1 MIQMSNSAIATSIS
15 GQLIVGEPEGTVNG
29 SAETDSREVKPGS
42 IFFAKVG
49 AKDDGHNHLAD
60 AKERGAVLAVVQRL
74 VPEVDIAQILVTDS
88 VAALNDLA
96 KHVLAEVRSLGALQV
111 VGITGSNGKTS
122 TKNMLREVLSQVGK
136 TIAPRDSFNNEVGLP
151 VTVCRLE
158 ADTKF
163 LVLELGAA
171 GLGSIDQLA
180 SWTTPDI
187 GVELK
192 VGMAHA
198 GVFGGIQTTALIKAE
213 LMPHIR
219 KCAVL
224 NLDDPY
230 VSAMR
235 PSEGVATVGFGIS
248 EDAGYQ
254 ILGTEITLSGTK
266 VRIQFPDSE
275 VRSLNLRIL
284 GEHQAMNVAASLA
297 VLDQLGVSRDL
308 SCSVIETLEMAERW
322 RMQLTKRHDGVYV
335 INDAYNASPDSMRAA
350 LQTLATIGRQ
360 GHRTIAVLGEM
371 AELGEYSVTEHDQL
385 GRLVVR
391 YNIDQLF
398 VIGEGAKLIHM
409 GATQEGSWGGESTFI
424 PTISEAFE
432 QVNGKLSAG
441 DVVLVKSSN
450 SANLRFLGDELAEAK
465 S

>member
-1 MIQMSNSAIATSIS
+1 MIEMNLSAIAVAIS
-15 GQLIVGEPEGTVNG
+15 GKVIRG
-29 SAETDSREVKPGS
+29 SASLTVSGNPETDSREVTPGA

-49 AKDDGHNHLAD
+49 ATDDGHNHVGSALQKGAALAI
-60 AKERGAVLAVVQRL
+60 VQRE
-74 VPEVDIAQILVTDS
+74 VPEIDIPQILVTDT
-88 VAALNDLA
+88 VVALNELA
-96 KHVLAEVRSLGALQV
+96 KHVLSEVRSLGKLQV

-122 TKNMLREVLSQVGK
+122 TKNMLREVLSSVGK
-136 TIAPRDSFNNEVGLP
+136 TVAPRDSFNNEVGLP

-158 ADTKF
+158 SDTQY

-198 GVFGGIQTTALIKAE
+198 GAFGSIQTTALIKAE

-219 KCAVL
+219 KVAVL
-224 NLDDPY
+224 NVDDPY
-230 VSAMR
+230 VSSMK
-235 PSEGVATVGFGIS
+235 PSTGVKSVGFGIS
-248 EDAGYQ
+248 DDAQFQ
-254 ILGTEITLSGTK
+254 ILSTEVNLEGTK
-266 VRIQFPDSE
+266 LQLKFPDGES
-275 VRSLNLRIL
+275 RNLTLKIL
-284 GEHQAMNVAASLA
+284 GEHQAMNVAAALA
-297 VLDQLGVSRDL
+297 VLDQLQVSRDT
-308 SCSVIETLEMAERW
+308 SISMIEQMEMAERW
-322 RMQLTKRHDGVYV
+322 RMQLTKRPDGVFI

-360 GHRTIAVLGEM
+360 GHRTVAVLGEM
-371 AELGEYSVTEHDQL
+371 AELGEYAVTEHDQL

-398 VIGEGAKLIHM
+398 VIGERAKLIHM
-409 GATQEGSWGGESTFI
+409 GATQEGSWGGESSFI
-424 PTISEAFE
+424 PLMSEAFE

-450 SANLRFLGDELAEAK
+450 AANLRFLGDELAEAK

>member
-1 MIQMSNSAIATSIS
+1 MISMTLGQLAAAVSGKVIS
-15 GQLIVGEPEGTVNG
+15 GDRDLVVSGN
-29 SAETDSREVKPGS
+29 AETDSRAIEQGS

-49 AKDDGHNHLAD
+49 AKDDGHNHVAD
-60 AKERGAVLAVVQRL
+60 AKARGAKLAIVQRE
-74 VPEVDIAQILVTDS
+74 VIEVDIAQILVTDT
-88 VAALNDLA
+88 VEALNDLA
-96 KHVLAEVRSLGALQV
+96 RHVLAEVRSLGKLQV

-122 TKNMLREVLSQVGK
+122 TKNMLREVLSKLDK
-136 TIAPRDSFNNEVGLP
+136 TVAPRDSFNNEVGLP

-158 ADTKF
+158 SDTKY

-198 GVFGGIQTTALIKAE
+198 GVFGSIQTTALIKAE

-219 KCAVL
+219 KVAVL
-224 NLDDPY
+224 NIDDPY
-230 VSAMR
+230 VSNMK
-235 PSEGVATVGFGIS
+235 PSQGVRTVGFGNS
-248 EDAGYQ
+248 EEADFQ
-254 ILGTEITLSGTK
+254 ILSSEVGLGGTK
-266 VRIQFPDSE
+266 ISVRFPDQE
-275 VRSLNLRIL
+275 TRELTLRIL

-297 VLDQLGVSRDL
+297 VLEELKVDRSH
-308 SCSVIETLEMAERW
+308 SISVLEQMEMAERW
-322 RMQLTKRHDGVYV
+322 RMQLIERPDGVYV

-360 GHRTIAVLGEM
+360 GHRTVAVLGEM
-371 AELGEYSVTEHDQL
+371 AELGEYSVAEHDQV

-398 VIGEGAKLIHM
+398 VVGEGAKLIHM
-409 GATQEGSWGGESTFI
+409 GATQEGSWGGESSFI
-424 PTISEAFE
+424 PSMSEAFE
-432 QVNGKLSAG
+432 AVNGKLSAG

-450 SANLRFLGDELAEAK
+450 AANLRFLGDELAEVK

>member
-1 MIQMSNSAIATSIS
+1 MISMTLQQIASAVSGSIVLGDAQLEVS
-15 GQLIVGEPEGTVNG
+15 GNP
-29 SAETDSREVKPGS
+29 ETDSREVVKGS

-49 AKDDGHNHLAD
+49 AKDDGHNHIAD
-60 AKERGAVLAVVQRL
+60 AKARGAALAIVQRR
-74 VPEVDIAQILVTDS
+74 VSEVDIPQILVSDS
-88 VAALNDLA
+88 VVALNELA
-96 KHVLAEVRSLGALQV
+96 KHVLAEVRSLGKLSV

-122 TKNMLREVLSQVGK
+122 TKNMLREVLSRVGK
-136 TIAPRDSFNNEVGLP
+136 TVAPRDSFNNEVGLP

-158 ADTKF
+158 NDTKF

-198 GVFGGIQTTALIKAE
+198 GAFGSIQTTALIKAE

-219 KCAVL
+219 KVAIL
-224 NLDDPY
+224 NIDDPY
-230 VSAMR
+230 VSNMKA
-235 PSEGVATVGFGIS
+235 PAGVKTVGFGIS
-248 EDAGYQ
+248 DQAQFQ
-254 ILGTEITLSGTK
+254 IVRTEVGLPGTK
-266 VRIQFPDSE
+266 VLLRFPDQE
-275 VRSLNLRIL
+275 TKEIHLRIL
-284 GEHQAMNVAASLA
+284 GEHQAMNVAAALA
-297 VLDQLGVSRDL
+297 VLEELAISREQSISIL
-308 SCSVIETLEMAERW
+308 EGMEMAERW
-322 RMQLTKRHDGVYV
+322 RMQLIERADGVYV

-371 AELGEYSVTEHDQL
+371 AELGEFAVQEHDQL

-398 VIGEGAKLIHM
+398 VVGERAKLIHM
-409 GATQEGSWGGESTFI
+409 GATQEGSWGGESSFI
-424 PTISEAFE
+424 PSMSEAFE
-432 QVNGKLSAG
+432 AVNGKLAAG

-450 SANLRFLGDELAEAK
+450 AANLRFLGDELAEGK